1 MSSFSDAHECPEI
14 PVIAANLHR
23 AVLPRQ
29 SQIWAVLH
37 PEQTLQRVHYQ
48 MASTF
53 LGRCCLSG
61 GVDRLSGGSG
71 RRWNRAL
78 RFTTGPRRSLTRASA
93 AAAAMSRAATLR
105 AGSMWRAQAL
115 RGGGAAL
122 VVLHSFAG
130 APETVSVPLQGNM
143 KIEELYAREG
153 IAAKVEKRQP
163 DGQRPEGF

>member
-61 GVDRLSGGSG
+61 GVDRLSEAQWAAVDQGL
-71 RRWNRAL
+71 AL
-78 RFTTGPRRSLTRASA
+78 YH
-93 AAAAMSRAATLR
+93 RAAPVIDKGFSR
-105 AGSMWRAQAL
+105 
-115 RGGGAAL
+115 RGGDEPRSYRHLKGWQYVARTGFEGEAAL

-130 APETVSVPLQGNM
+130 AP
-143 KIEELYAREG
+143 
-153 IAAKVEKRQP
+153 
-163 DGQRPEGF
+163 

>member
-1 MSSFSDAHECPEI
+1 MPSFLEITSMSSFSDAHECTEI

-61 GVDRLSGGSG
+61 GVDQLSGGAVG
-71 RRWNRAL
+71 
-78 RFTTGPRRSLTRASA
+78 
-93 AAAAMSRAATLR
+93 
-105 AGSMWRAQAL
+105 
-115 RGGGAAL
+115 GGGAGYCAL
-122 VVLHSFAG
+122 PSGCAG
-130 APETVSVPLQGNM
+130 H
-143 KIEELYAREG
+143 
-153 IAAKVEKRQP
+153 
-163 DGQRPEGF
+163 